1 MSLLGSNEVVSIR
14 GVTGSF
20 EGNTRCVDLELF
32 SLENED
38 FVPLKFSAL
47 VRPGLSL
54 GTERIDSKSVK
65 KACLQ
70 LEVVVANVIDFSKIS
85 VILGQ
90 DVYSAICPL
99 GYKKSES
106 HSPWAVQLPLGWVV
120 SGRLPNCKTLKDSIC
135 FAANEE
141 MFCCENE
148 KLSAQMSKW
157 WASESYA
164 SFVDVDPRSRSDKE
178 AMKILEKTCVFN
190 GKRDF
195 IGLLWANSEVSL
207 PNNFSL
213 AKSHFLSLEKRL
225 EKNPGL
231 KRRYADSI

>member
-70 LEVVVANVIDFSKIS
+70 LEVVVANVIDFCKIS

-190 GKRDF
+190 GERDF
-195 IGLLWANSEVSL
+195 IGLL
-207 PNNFSL
+207 
-213 AKSHFLSLEKRL
+213 
-225 EKNPGL
+225 
-231 KRRYADSI
+231 